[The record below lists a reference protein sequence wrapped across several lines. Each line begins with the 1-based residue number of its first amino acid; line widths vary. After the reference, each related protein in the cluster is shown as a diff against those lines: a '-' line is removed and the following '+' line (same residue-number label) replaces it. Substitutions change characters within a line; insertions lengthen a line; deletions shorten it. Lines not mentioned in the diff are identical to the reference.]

1 MKLLVLAQIPPP
13 LHGQSIM
20 VKTLVEG
27 LPARGVE
34 LHHVNLRLSRDAADI
49 GGWRPGKLL
58 AVLDACWHAVAAR
71 LLHGCDT
78 LYYVPAPGKRGAL
91 YRDWA
96 VMLLVRPF
104 FKKLV
109 LHFHNGGLGDW
120 LATRAT
126 PPERWISRLLLGRAD
141 LAIILGENLRAD
153 AAALGAQSIAI
164 VPNGIADPCAD
175 TTPPPLPPVGAGPF
189 EVLFLGLCTEEK
201 GLFAAAEA
209 VLAANAQAGA
219 PAFRLTAAGP
229 FVTASER
236 ARFAALS
243 AAHPDTLQHAGFAA
257 GEAKRLLFARSHC
270 LCLPTR
276 YAHEAQP
283 LVVLEALAHD
293 RPVIASR
300 WRALP
305 EMVPP
310 ACGRLVPP
318 GDGAALTAAL
328 LGLHDAP
335 PAPGLCRAH
344 FLAHGTEASHLDTL
358 AAALRPVGC

>member
-175 TTPPPLPPVGAGPF
+175 TTPLPLPPVGAGPF
-189 EVLFLGLCTEEK
+189 EVLLLGLCTEEK

-219 PAFRLTAAGP
+219 HAFRLTAAGP

-293 RPVIASR
+293 RPVVAFR
-300 WRALP
+300 WRGIADMLD
-305 EMVPP
+305 
-310 ACGRLVPP
+310 ATCGRLVAPGKSEELVSALIDLRQSPP
-318 GDGAALTAAL
+318 ITGAARSCFLEHFTEERHLSAL
-328 LGLHDAP
+328 ATTLS
-335 PAPGLCRAH
+335 R
-344 FLAHGTEASHLDTL
+344 LD
-358 AAALRPVGC
+358 V